1 MSQKKTAGFNFYGNQ
16 NSEEFPN
23 KGKVVSKVISPG
35 KKPAQIDE
43 ELAEI
48 RRQNQKMTE
57 MFDKMKKAVAVK
69 DNQVK
74 SLIESN
80 KMLEDE
86 AIKAREEQRI
96 AEHRHMEEN
105 LNSANEQLRGMNPGV
120 LPNDAGETSDK
131 SVSQRSNEDDR
142 DDS

>member
-1 MSQKKTAGFNFYGNQ
+1 
-16 NSEEFPN
+16 
-23 KGKVVSKVISPG
+23 VSKVISPG